1 MAKQIKW
8 NGFGVRL
15 IHGYVFRPGQVIT
28 VEDEQIAL
36 DILTQPGEPFS
47 EVTPPAEPEPEP
59 NPESSGE
66 PAPAKRRK

>member
-8 NGFGVRL
+8 DGFGVRL

-47 EVTPPAEPEPEP
+47 EVTPPAEPASEPK
-59 NPESSGE
+59 ESSGE